1 MTTPA
6 HLAHVQLPE
15 YTENVPRL
23 HVEHRDGTCGA
34 LPAKAFRA
42 RYTAGCRRL
51 AGHDGAHAAEPRSAE
66 RADIRDAARGA
77 R

>member
-6 HLAHVQLPE
+6 HLAHVHLHE

-34 LPAKAFRA
+34 LPAKAFRT
-42 RYTAGCRRL
+42 RYTHGCRRL
-51 AGHDGAHAAEPRSAE
+51 AGHDGAHSAEERSAE